1 MDDVVAIAI
10 ISAGSALLGALLGAI
25 PSVLQYR
32 LRKKEVEEQKI
43 TRIHQQTVELL
54 NIYRERVKLLEIN
67 KGVYATHEPPL
78 LLYWKFFQALSA
90 VEGDGREISDEVKR
104 IMAEEIRATNKD
116 PKAYGL

>member
-1 MDDVVAIAI
+1 MNDVVLIAA

-25 PSVLQYR
+25 PSILQYR

-43 TRIHQQTVELL
+43 SRVHQQTVELL

-78 LLYWKFFQALSA
+78 LLYWKFFQALGA
-90 VEGDGREISDEVKR
+90 IEGNGKEMAEEVRR
-104 IMAEEIRATNKD
+104 IMAEEIRAANKD